1 MRWIVPLSY
10 STSRVIARYGNR
22 SSFSCSASRASR
34 YAEQLPVRLKSYD
47 FRRYSNPPT
56 HDLLFIMPPVSVMC
70 APYGS
75 AGVIRCLTTSEPG
88 PLPCHLP
95 VIYYLFPGIVFPARA
110 RYDIADMR
118 ILYIA
123 EIVGKSGLYTVKT
136 VLPRLKKEKQIDFVI
151 ANGDG
156 VTGGFGIGKNHSIY
170 LRKLGVD
177 VITGGDMTFFKKDMA
192 EHIEK
197 AYYMLRPANLPPERP
212 GRGWRHYTVN
222 AAGSPE
228 RAEASGAGEAHA
240 DDAQDRPAADD
251 VPGAPPEVRLA
262 VVSLLGQ
269 SGFDRTH
276 GSNPFTYLT
285 NVLERLSKNS
295 SAVIVDFHALTTAE
309 KYTMFHHADGKVTAV
324 LGSGQ
329 RVQTADAQ
337 VFPSGTAVICDA
349 GRTGSQNSVGGMD
362 PQPEIKK
369 YLSRIPIRSEE
380 SWDQLEL
387 HGAILDLDLASG
399 YVVGFEA
406 VREECSPPPPEERDS
421 GPRRT
426 GKSGGRGRNGRNGK
440 GGTDNG

>member
-1 MRWIVPLSY
+1 
-10 STSRVIARYGNR
+10 
-22 SSFSCSASRASR
+22 
-34 YAEQLPVRLKSYD
+34 
-47 FRRYSNPPT
+47 
-56 HDLLFIMPPVSVMC
+56 
-70 APYGS
+70 
-75 AGVIRCLTTSEPG
+75 
-88 PLPCHLP
+88 
-95 VIYYLFPGIVFPARA
+95 
-110 RYDIADMR
+110 MR

-123 EIVGKSGLYTVKT
+123 EIVGKPGLYTVKT
-136 VLPRLKKEKQIDFVI
+136 LLPRLKKEKQIDFVI

-197 AYYMLRPANLPPERP
+197 AYYILRPANLPPEMP
-212 GRGWRHYTVN
+212 GRGWRHYTVTP
-222 AAGSPE
+222 AAGDVL
-228 RAEASGAGEAHA
+228 AETG
-240 DDAQDRPAADD
+240 RPAAGEVRPDGGE
-251 VPGAPPEVRLA
+251 PAPAEGKSAAEDFPSEQAEVRLA

-276 GSNPFTYLT
+276 GSNPYTYLS

-295 SAVIVDFHALTTAE
+295 SAVLVDFHALTTAE

-324 LGSGQ
+324 IGSGQ

-369 YLSRIPIRSEE
+369 YLTKIPIRSEE

-387 HGAILDLDLASG
+387 QGAILDLDLASG

-406 VREECSPPPPEERDS
+406 VREECSAPPQDERDS
-421 GPRRT
+421 GPRRN
-426 GKSGGRGRNGRNGK
+426 GKSGNRGRGGRNSK
-440 GGTDNG
+440 GGSDGS

>member
-1 MRWIVPLSY
+1 
-10 STSRVIARYGNR
+10 
-22 SSFSCSASRASR
+22 
-34 YAEQLPVRLKSYD
+34 
-47 FRRYSNPPT
+47 
-56 HDLLFIMPPVSVMC
+56 
-70 APYGS
+70 
-75 AGVIRCLTTSEPG
+75 
-88 PLPCHLP
+88 
-95 VIYYLFPGIVFPARA
+95 
-110 RYDIADMR
+110 MR

-123 EIVGKSGLYTVKT
+123 EIVGKPGLYTVKT
-136 VLPRLKKEKQIDFVI
+136 LLPRLKKEKQIDFVI

-197 AYYMLRPANLPPERP
+197 AYYMLRPANLPPEMP
-212 GRGWRHYTVN
+212 GRGWRHFTVTPAVADRSSREDHTETN
-222 AAGSPE
+222 TEDSPE
-228 RAEASGAGEAHA
+228 ATDSEAPVLPAEPQTPAGEA
-240 DDAQDRPAADD
+240 Q
-251 VPGAPPEVRLA
+251 EVRLA
-262 VVSLLGQ
+262 VISLLGQ
-269 SGFDRTH
+269 SGFERTH
-276 GSNPFTYLT
+276 GSNPYTYLS

-295 SAVIVDFHALTTAE
+295 SAVLVDFHALTTAE

-329 RVQTADAQ
+329 RVQTADPQ

-362 PQPEIKK
+362 PQPEIRK
-369 YLSRIPIRSEE
+369 YLTRIPLRSEE

-387 HGAILDLDLASG
+387 QGTILDLDLASG

-406 VREECSPPPPEERDS
+406 IREECPAPPPEERES

-426 GKSGGRGRNGRNGK
+426 GKSGGRGRNGRTGK
-440 GGTDNG
+440 GGSNGG

>member
-1 MRWIVPLSY
+1 
-10 STSRVIARYGNR
+10 
-22 SSFSCSASRASR
+22 
-34 YAEQLPVRLKSYD
+34 
-47 FRRYSNPPT
+47 
-56 HDLLFIMPPVSVMC
+56 
-70 APYGS
+70 
-75 AGVIRCLTTSEPG
+75 
-88 PLPCHLP
+88 
-95 VIYYLFPGIVFPARA
+95 
-110 RYDIADMR
+110 MR

-123 EIVGKSGLYTVKT
+123 EIVGKPGLYTVKT
-136 VLPRLKKEKQIDFVI
+136 LLPRLKKEKQIDFVI

-197 AYYMLRPANLPPERP
+197 AYYMLRPANLPPEMP

-222 AAGSPE
+222 AAEAG
-228 RAEASGAGEAHA
+228 ANNDASGEETSPA
-240 DDAQDRPAADD
+240 DDAQDRPAGGDPEA
-251 VPGAPPEVRLA
+251 PSAAPPEVRLA

-269 SGFDRTH
+269 SGFERTH

-329 RVQTADAQ
+329 RVQTADPQ

-362 PQPEIKK
+362 PQPEIRK
-369 YLSRIPIRSEE
+369 YLTRIPLRSEE

-387 HGAILDLDLASG
+387 QGTILDLDLASG

-406 VREECSPPPPEERDS
+406 IREECSAPPPEERDA

-440 GGTDNG
+440 GGAGNG

>member
-1 MRWIVPLSY
+1 
-10 STSRVIARYGNR
+10 
-22 SSFSCSASRASR
+22 
-34 YAEQLPVRLKSYD
+34 
-47 FRRYSNPPT
+47 
-56 HDLLFIMPPVSVMC
+56 
-70 APYGS
+70 
-75 AGVIRCLTTSEPG
+75 
-88 PLPCHLP
+88 
-95 VIYYLFPGIVFPARA
+95 
-110 RYDIADMR
+110 MR

-136 VLPRLKKEKQIDFVI
+136 LLPRLKKEKQIDFVI

-197 AYYMLRPANLPPERP
+197 AYYMLRPANLPPEMP
-212 GRGWRHYTVN
+212 GRGWRHYTVTLP
-222 AAGSPE
+222 APGGEAVSRQAPE
-228 RAEASGAGEAHA
+228 GEATSAETADGEPEVDGAVGPSGTTGADGARIASGTPSSSGE
-240 DDAQDRPAADD
+240 Q
-251 VPGAPPEVRLA
+251 PEVRLA

-269 SGFDRTH
+269 SGFERIH
-276 GSNPFTYLT
+276 GSNPFTYLS

-309 KYTMFHHADGKVTAV
+309 KYTMFHHADGTVTAV

-349 GRTGSQNSVGGMD
+349 GRTGSQNSVGGME

-369 YLSRIPIRSEE
+369 YLTRIPIRSEE
-380 SWDQLEL
+380 SWDHLEL
-387 HGAILDLDLASG
+387 QGTILDLDLASG

-406 VREECSPPPPEERDS
+406 IREECSAPPQDERES
-421 GPRRT
+421 GPRRS
-426 GKSGGRGRNGRNGK
+426 GKPGGRGRGGRNSK
-440 GGTDNG
+440 GGSDNG